1 MNAQTQIRPSQ
12 TEGYVDVGSEQLYY
26 TLLTPI
32 APLLAVVCVGTFPS
46 ERTHSHV
53 GWNAWFR
60 TLAAHG
66 IAALRFD
73 YRGSGE
79 SSGRFERHAFN
90 DWLEDISAAAAVL
103 VEYAP
108 DVPIVLHGY
117 RMGALLAARAF
128 QGGLGRALL
137 LWSPPKSARDMLFDL
152 LRFRLMADLAHRKT
166 DGPKER
172 SVYVA
177 ELEAAR
183 MVEVEGYQW
192 SKKLWDEADGL
203 VVSAQGSPERPV
215 RTTALSAVHGPLG
228 DPYGR
233 GLVQPKGSRAR
244 AREWNVDLSGLFE
257 PELAWLRQ
265 AGAGAAS
272 GREPGR

>member
-1 MNAQTQIRPSQ
+1 MNAQAQIRPSQ

-26 TLLTPI
+26 TLLTPV
-32 APLLAVVCVGTFPS
+32 APRLAVVCVGTFPS

-60 TLAAHG
+60 ALAADG

-79 SSGRFERHAFN
+79 SSGRFERHAFS
-90 DWLEDISAAAAVL
+90 DWLEDVYAAAAVL
-103 VEYAP
+103 GEYAP
-108 DVPIVLHGY
+108 DVPVVLHGY

-128 QGGLGRALL
+128 ERGLGRALL

-177 ELEAAR
+177 ELAAGR
-183 MVEVEGYQW
+183 TVEVEGYMW
-192 SKKLWDEADGL
+192 AKKLWDEADGL
-203 VVSAQGSPERPV
+203 VVSAHDSPQRPV
-215 RTTALSAVHGPLG
+215 RTTVLGSVHGPLG

-244 AREWNVDLSGLFE
+244 AREWNVDLSGLFA
-257 PELAWLRQ
+257 PELAWLHE
-265 AGAGAAS
+265 AS
-272 GREPGR
+272 GQIARRQERTG